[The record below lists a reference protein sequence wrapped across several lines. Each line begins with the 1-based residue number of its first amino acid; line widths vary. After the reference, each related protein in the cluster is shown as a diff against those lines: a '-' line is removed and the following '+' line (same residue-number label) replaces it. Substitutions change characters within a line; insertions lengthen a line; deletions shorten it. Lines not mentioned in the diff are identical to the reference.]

1 MGVGA
6 PEPKAHL
13 ADPDFNPLQEAFYYL
28 RVLENPSC
36 LWSTWDAISVGIKPN
51 PDLQAVQQE
60 RAWSSPI
67 WYEPSR

>member
-28 RVLENPSC
+28 SVLENPSC
-36 LWSTWDAISVGIKPN
+36 RDHCHEVNLVGSQPTSIRRRMTSHKPQ
-51 PDLQAVQQE
+51 LQCYAELVLG
-60 RAWSSPI
+60 
-67 WYEPSR
+67 